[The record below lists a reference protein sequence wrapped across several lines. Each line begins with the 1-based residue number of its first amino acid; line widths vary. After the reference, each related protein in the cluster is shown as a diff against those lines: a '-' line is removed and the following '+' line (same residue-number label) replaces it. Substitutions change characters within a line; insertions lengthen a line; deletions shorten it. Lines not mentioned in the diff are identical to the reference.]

1 MSGAGYMLD
10 GMELACGRMSIIYIY
25 IAMYYDDLRN
35 IVQQCARM
43 GFSCC
48 RMCVCLF
55 TAPMYECAVTVN
67 GDPLPCCNVT
77 VLRNWDPSLSS

>member
-1 MSGAGYMLD
+1 MGLGWSFSLWQD
-10 GMELACGRMSIIYIY
+10 VDHLYIS
-25 IAMYYDDLRN
+25 MYYDDLRN

-48 RMCVCLF
+48 RTCVCLF

-67 GDPLPCCNVT
+67 GDPLPYCNVT
-77 VLRNWDPSLSS
+77 VVTVTVTVTVVRN